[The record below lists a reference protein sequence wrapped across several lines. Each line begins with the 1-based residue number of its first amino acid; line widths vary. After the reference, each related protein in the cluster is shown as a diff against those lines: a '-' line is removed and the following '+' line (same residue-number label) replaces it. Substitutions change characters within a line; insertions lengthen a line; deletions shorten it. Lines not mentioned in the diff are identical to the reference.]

1 MADGHYWTEREAY
14 MTLRLHPSRTAIPL
28 RSCVLKATGLLFL
41 LHFLF
46 IGAPIPNSHVSFSF
60 FTLFDG
66 RRMASK
72 FDLDFLAQF
81 ISANSL
87 SLIKRIESVP
97 LDKPLYTSQSD
108 DCIEYQYLLNITDV
122 DPTMISTRCSQD
134 EHDGVCSSVISFV
147 TLGSVD
153 IEHHPDFLALVDGF
167 NASVDAFGGQERL
180 HHILEWFATPCR
192 ELIMAAFDRQIKA
205 PEDVHS
211 HIESSQT
218 NPENDVWD
226 ENGEIVEL
234 ITRFV
239 THYLTEPGHPAD
251 PDQVV
256 NALNDDDDDP
266 TDPLLGAK
274 LFLSVLTGSTLL
286 RIKPTW
292 KVKCL
297 ITHDW
302 SQDYPT
308 TDADGREDYGPDVT
322 ISFCACFKTFSITNN
337 ARLRLL
343 LLCEVPEPVGGSAIN
358 AAALDQFT
366 QATVMPFDQDL
377 QNPANLRF
385 SSLADWNSFHYNLFD
400 HDCVLPLN
408 EEDTATFL
416 ELMGTSQSSP
426 ENDSPSSPSFPLAPI
441 SDTLFDPLDR
451 TSPSAGFQSAVNQP
465 SVHSPRAVYP
475 ASRSIAANSSFG
487 LAPAFT
493 SSTSSTDGVE
503 TDFNSRFGSNSDFH
517 AASAYIATAV
527 QEVVQHSSTPA
538 QIPSVPQIISLP
550 TIQPPPGR
558 GSLADLRMRRAQTPA
573 PNLAAIYLGLPFQ
586 HNHARLNVLSE
597 VAVCMW
603 RMPSVPCVES
613 QEQGAFRT
621 EEYKDDI
628 LRVVKVW

>member
-1 MADGHYWTEREAY
+1 
-14 MTLRLHPSRTAIPL
+14 
-28 RSCVLKATGLLFL
+28 
-41 LHFLF
+41 
-46 IGAPIPNSHVSFSF
+46 
-60 FTLFDG
+60 
-66 RRMASK
+66 MASK

-122 DPTMISTRCSQD
+122 DD

-343 LLCEVPEPVGGSAIN
+343 LLCEVPEPENTLNINDTANFGARCECQNEWAPTRHSRRLNGAPPSPPPPLPLYMVSGLGQTVPTSISSERTVVGGSAIN

-573 PNLAAIYLGLPFQ
+573 PNLAAIYLV
-586 HNHARLNVLSE
+586 NVLSE